1 MRAPALSLFTLS
13 LCLLLG
19 ACASGPAGMSGLRE
33 QAGARAISTAQ
44 SGGTLIKD
52 AQALAAQAKAQE
64 TYRFSPT
71 MTTEAEAALQ
81 EAQSLQS
88 RGRADAQVRAQA
100 LTAIAVFQKAQ
111 EQTLLARETLAAS
124 LAHME
129 QLNAIK
135 ARNYFPSAYQAV
147 QQEQAAIIAT
157 LEQTAQPGSVYT
169 RHQQL
174 LSDMHRLEVDVIG
187 YVKLQ
192 DIRDRVQ
199 AMGASGAEKLIP
211 RSFNTATLALAE
223 AEALIASTPR
233 ATAEITLRQE
243 QAAVA
248 TSHAQVIMA
257 MVNEVLEA
265 DKDSAEPLVLRT
277 EQWLY
282 AIAVALKYPDIRY
295 MPMDEQSERYAQAIE
310 KLVQASGGH

>member
-1 MRAPALSLFTLS
+1 MRAPAATLFALSLS
-13 LCLLLG
+13 LLLS
-19 ACASGPAGMSGLRE
+19 ACSSGPAGMNGLRE

-44 SGGTLIKD
+44 SGGTLIRD

-64 TYRFSPT
+64 TYRFSPA
-71 MTTEAEAALQ
+71 MTAEAEAALQ

-100 LTAIAVFQKAQ
+100 LTAIAVFRKAQ
-111 EQTLLARETLAAS
+111 EQTLLARETLAPS

-135 ARNYFPSAYQAV
+135 ARNYYPSGYQAV

-157 LEQTAQPGSVYT
+157 LEQTAQPASVYT

-174 LSDMHRLEVDVIG
+174 LNDMHQLEVDVIG

-199 AMGASGAEKLIP
+199 AMGESGAEKLIP

-295 MPMDEQSERYAQAIE
+295 MPMDEQSERYAAAIE
-310 KLVQASGGH
+310 KMVQASGNY